1 MTYSTD
7 KSANIRKTENLRRK
21 LFPDLKSA
29 KNFASNKPK
38 LFLRVSSPLMRVMER
53 LGSESGHFLFILDTN
68 ITALLNYYYYYHY
81 YYRIFILDNTSVVI
95 CIYTYLHCFP
105 CSPVNKVLL
114 KHINNIRRTWSY
126 LILIMSILIIFKL
139 YQYY

>member
-38 LFLRVSSPLMRVMER
+38 LFLRVSSPLKTI
-53 LGSESGHFLFILDTN
+53 GSNEASPNDAKQNKGDPELFAIGN
-68 ITALLNYYYYYHY
+68 FCYFNKARRFEYFYEFEIC
-81 YYRIFILDNTSVVI
+81 REKIFVGI
-95 CIYTYLHCFP
+95 
-105 CSPVNKVLL
+105 
-114 KHINNIRRTWSY
+114 
-126 LILIMSILIIFKL
+126 
-139 YQYY
+139 

>member
-38 LFLRVSSPLMRVMER
+38 LFLRVSSPLKE
-53 LGSESGHFLFILDTN
+53 N
-68 ITALLNYYYYYHY
+68 
-81 YYRIFILDNTSVVI
+81 
-95 CIYTYLHCFP
+95 
-105 CSPVNKVLL
+105 
-114 KHINNIRRTWSY
+114 
-126 LILIMSILIIFKL
+126 
-139 YQYY
+139 